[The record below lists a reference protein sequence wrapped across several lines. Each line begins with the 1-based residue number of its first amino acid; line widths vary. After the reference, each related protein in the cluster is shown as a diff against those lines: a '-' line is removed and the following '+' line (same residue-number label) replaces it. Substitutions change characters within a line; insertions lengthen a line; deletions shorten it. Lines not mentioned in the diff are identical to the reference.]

1 MSISDHNYDTLV
13 EEIAGMAQGAQ
24 PLAGAALAFTATTPL
39 EANDF
44 LSYARV
50 VCLPHFILQALSTV
64 ASLEPDDRCNT
75 IVPVGAM
82 PVDLELDER
91 VKEIEVEPEVL
102 TATVV
107 SVEVTVLGA
116 SC

>member
-1 MSISDHNYDTLV
+1 MCS
-13 EEIAGMAQGAQ
+13 
-24 PLAGAALAFTATTPL
+24 
-39 EANDF
+39 
-44 LSYARV
+44 
-50 VCLPHFILQALSTV
+50 PHFILQALPTV
-64 ASLEPDDRCNT
+64 ASLEPDDRRNT
-75 IVPVGAM
+75 IVLAGAM
-82 PVDLELDER
+82 PIDLELDER